1 KALSL
6 NDRFR
11 FQREL
16 FSNDAKYMDKVLDEV
31 GSFKTLAEVLEYLKE
46 KFNWSKDNEP
56 AMDFIKIVIKKF
68 S

>member
-1 KALSL
+1 
-6 NDRFR
+6 
-11 FQREL
+11 
-16 FSNDAKYMDKVLDEV
+16 
-31 GSFKTLAEVLEYLKE
+31 LEYLKE